1 MEVSREVL
9 SVRKSMDQFTDM
21 KKRLDLVNS
30 ALEKNV
36 TSENFDAQISRL
48 EEFVKFED
56 FAQLKNDLMA
66 KADNEDMD
74 KKLL

>member
-1 MEVSREVL
+1 MGRKNNMDLEEKVQSKIMEVSREVL

-36 TSENFDAQISRL
+36 TAENF
-48 EEFVKFED
+48 E
-56 FAQLKNDLMA
+56 
-66 KADNEDMD
+66 
-74 KKLL
+74 

>member
-56 FAQLKNDLMA
+56 FAELKNDLMA

>member
-36 TSENFDAQISRL
+36 TLENFDAQISRL

-56 FAQLKNDLMA
+56 FAELKNDLMA